1 MNRLTRG
8 LAASLL
14 LAGCVADPAG
24 PESAPEP
31 GTEFAKPTGASRN
44 PRVGTIGLGAASP
57 GSHLLHLNR
66 TAAELALK
74 KEEFVVSRGRDLKPT
89 ALLRIVSIRG
99 QAAIATTVRGRPE
112 PDDEVVLPSA
122 PLRQQ
127 AEALPPSP
135 PGS

>member
-1 MNRLTRG
+1 VNRLVRC
-8 LAASLL
+8 LAAGLL
-14 LAGCVADPAG
+14 LAGCAAEPAG
-24 PESAPEP
+24 SEGPAEP

-44 PRVGTIGLGAASP
+44 PRIGTIGLGSASP
-57 GSHLLHLNR
+57 GTHLLHLNR
-66 TAAELALK
+66 AATELSLK
-74 KEEFVVSRGRDLKPT
+74 KDEFVVSRGRDLKPT
-89 ALLRIVSIRG
+89 GLLRIVTLRG
-99 QAAIATTVRGRPE
+99 QAAIATTVRGHPE